1 MRERGRAVKGRGD
14 ERGKGGKNG
23 GEGQMRTDRSGQM
36 GREAFWEL

>member
-23 GEGQMRTDRSGQM
+23 GEGQMRMDWTDG
-36 GREAFWEL
+36 EAFWEL